1 MILKNRDYP
10 LYDVTPI
17 ADLKDM
23 VKARAR
29 EIPNKIAFRYFRN
42 KSDII
47 EKNYAEFDAEVD
59 ALGSFMF
66 ANGMKNTHIAVIGE
80 NSYEWLLVYFATV
93 NGGNVSI
100 PLDKELSTE
109 EIKAL
114 LIKSD
119 CDTIFCSSSYIDLLD
134 GIEGITVHSMKEINK
149 IIEEGRR
156 IIKSG
161 NREYIDYK
169 IDTNALSMI
178 VFTSGTTGKSKG
190 VMMTQKNI
198 ISDIN
203 DGCQNFILEG
213 KIIAILPFHHLFGL
227 VVGMLMVFNYRQTIF
242 INKSLKNLKR
252 DLLEAKPQTT
262 FLVPLFVETFHKQ
275 IWEIAKNNGKD
286 KKLRLAMKF
295 SGFLLRIGI
304 DMRRKLFKDVLAAFG
319 DDIEYILCG
328 GAKLDSIYIKEF
340 RSWGVEIL
348 NAYGVTECSPGVAV
362 NRNYFHKDDSAGLA
376 IPNLQLKIAEDSEI
390 LIKGNTVT
398 NGYYKDDVATSEAL
412 IDGWY
417 HSGDLGYLDDD
428 GFLYV
433 TGRKKNLIILSNGEN
448 VSPEELEFLV
458 SKHSEVQEVI
468 VYEENGSIAVEIFPT
483 ESYIG
488 NSELFNSIIS
498 EINGNLP
505 TYKQIARIHLRD
517 TEFPKNTS
525 KKIVRYKIKENEEN
539 V

>member
-1 MILKNRDYP
+1 MKNRAYP

-23 VKARAR
+23 VKVRAR
-29 EIPNKIAFRYFRN
+29 EIPEKIAFRYFRN
-42 KSDII
+42 KSEIV
-47 EKNYAEFDAEVD
+47 EKTYAEFDAEVD

-66 ANGMKNTHIAVIGE
+66 ANGMKGRHIAVIGE

-93 NGGNVSI
+93 NGGNVSV
-100 PLDKELSTE
+100 PLDKELSAD
-109 EIKAL
+109 EISEL
-114 LIKSD
+114 LSKSD
-119 CDTIFCSSSYIDLLD
+119 CDTVFCSYSYLDLFD
-134 GIEGITVHSMKEINK
+134 GIEGVIVYSMKDLDRYIEEGKK
-149 IIEEGRR
+149 IIEA
-156 IIKSG
+156 G

-169 IDTNALSMI
+169 IDIDALSMI

-203 DGCQNFILEG
+203 DGCRNFVLEG
-213 KIIAILPFHHLFGL
+213 GIIAVLPFHHLFGL
-227 VVGMLMVFNYRQTIF
+227 VVGMLMVFNYKQAIF
-242 INKSLKNLKR
+242 INKSLKNIKR

-262 FLVPLFVETFHKQ
+262 FFVPLFVETFYKQ
-275 IWEIAKNNGKD
+275 IWETAKSSGKD
-286 KKLRLAMKF
+286 KKLRSAMKF
-295 SGFLLRIGI
+295 SNFLLKIGI

-319 DDIEYILCG
+319 GDIEYILCG
-328 GAKLDSIYIKEF
+328 GAKLDPMYVKEF

-348 NAYGVTECSPGVAV
+348 NAYGITECSPGVAV

-376 IPNLQLKIAEDSEI
+376 IPNLQLKITEDSEI

-398 NGYYKDDVATSEAL
+398 RGYYKDDAATSEVL

-458 SKHSEVQEVI
+458 SKHNEVQEVI
-468 VYEENGSIAVEIFPT
+468 VYEENGSIAAEIFPA

-488 NSELFNSIIS
+488 NNEYFNSIIS
-498 EINGNLP
+498 EINGKLP
-505 TYKQIARIHLRD
+505 TYKQITKIHLRD

-525 KKIVRYKIKENEEN
+525 KKIIRYKIKENKEN